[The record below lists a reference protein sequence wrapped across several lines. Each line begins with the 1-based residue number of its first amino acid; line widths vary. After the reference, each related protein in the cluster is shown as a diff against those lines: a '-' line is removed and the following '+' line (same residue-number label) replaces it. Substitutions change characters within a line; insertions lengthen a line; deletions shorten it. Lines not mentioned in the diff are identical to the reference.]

1 MIILPI
7 TTTTSSQ
14 PLSRRP
20 AFTLAASLSTPRYTL
35 PYRHNRYNQTMKAEI
50 DVVEK

>member
-1 MIILPI
+1 MIIQPI
-7 TTTTSSQ
+7 TTTTTSQ

-20 AFTLAASLSTPRYTL
+20 AFTLASQRSTPRYTL
-35 PYRHNRYNQTMKAEI
+35 PYRHNRHNQTMKAEI